1 VLAFIEITLIWY
13 ENYTKTNQK
22 ALSW

>member
-1 VLAFIEITLIWY
+1 VLAFIEITNLAQKVY
-13 ENYTKTNQK
+13 KTYQK

>member
-1 VLAFIEITLIWY
+1 VLAFIEITLIWH
-13 ENYTKTNQK
+13 EKYTITNQK